1 MRTARQSGG
10 ERPPETTWP
19 SRAGRAGGARR
30 ALLTGTGALS
40 LLVGVA
46 LAQDVPPAPPG
57 VTYTV
62 DLPEVPDEALDAGL
76 RAASNLMALEAETP
90 PSPLGLIRRAQA
102 DLERLA
108 NVLGGLGYYSGSV
121 TITIDGRPLD
131 DPELAADLSA
141 RGAAPAK
148 VAIAI
153 ETGDVYTF
161 DDVRILGPDGAGP
174 PDVPVSTEGLG
185 LDRGEPALA
194 STIVAAEAAMLAQMQ
209 SQGRPLARVAGRDA
223 AIDRT
228 TETMDLT
235 EYLDAGPKAGFGLVS
250 ITGNQDVETDFI
262 ASRVPFAPGESYDP
276 AQITALR
283 KDLVG
288 LGVFNSVRISTSDT
302 LDAEG
307 NVPVAIE
314 VAERPPRLIGFG
326 AQYSTDQGFGAN
338 AYWAHRNLFGRAE
351 QFRIDAAVSG
361 IGQNDLLEPNG
372 SLIVTFKKPGFIWRE
387 QDLTSRLAIDHTTYD
402 AYTATTATGFIGV
415 EHQWTDEILL
425 KGGIELRYSHLE
437 QDEGGAEEGPL
448 DYLTASLPLGASIDT
463 TDDPLDATRGY
474 KLDLTVQ
481 PTIGLAGIDTTYL
494 TMRAAGSTYF
504 DVIGD
509 GSLVLSARA
518 SIGSIVGADLVDVP
532 LDQRFYAG
540 GSDTVR
546 GYGFQRIGPR
556 DDQGNP
562 TGGLSVLTAG
572 LEARYRITDTIGA
585 VAFVEGG
592 GVFPDSVPDF
602 GTDIQYAAGIGARYY
617 TSLGPI
623 RVDVAFPLNPQE
635 DDDSFQLYISLGQAF

>member
-1 MRTARQSGG
+1 M
-10 ERPPETTWP
+10 PLP
-19 SRAGRAGGARR
+19 GRARKSVLLGGT
-30 ALLTGTGALS
+30 ALLSA
-40 LLVGVA
+40 LVGVA
-46 LAQDVPPAPPG
+46 LAQDAPPP
-57 VTYTV
+57 VPVVPYTV
-62 DLPEVPDEALDAGL
+62 DLPAVEDEALDTGL
-76 RAASNLMALEAETP
+76 RDASNLIALENETP
-90 PSPLGLIRRAQA
+90 PSALGLIRRASA

-131 DPELAADLSA
+131 DPNLAADLAA
-141 RGAAPAK
+141 RGATPAK
-148 VAIAI
+148 VEITV
-153 ETGDVYTF
+153 ETGEVYTF
-161 DDVRILGPDGAGP
+161 DEVSIEDADGEGP
-174 PDVPVSTEGLG
+174 PAVPVSTEGLG

-194 STIVAAEAAMLAQMQ
+194 ATIVAAEAAMVTQMQ
-209 SQGRPLARVAGRDA
+209 SQGHPLARVAGRDA

-235 EYLDAGPKAGFGLVS
+235 EYLEAGPKAGFGLVT

-262 ASRVPFAPGESYDP
+262 ASRVPFIQGDLFDP
-276 AQITALR
+276 EQVTALR

-288 LGVFNSVRISTSDT
+288 LGVFNSVRITTGDT
-302 LDAEG
+302 LDADG

-314 VAERPPRLIGFG
+314 VAERPPRFIGFG

-338 AYWAHRNLFGRAE
+338 AYWGHRNLFGRAE

-361 IGQNDLLEPNG
+361 IAQNDLLEPNA
-372 SLIVTFKKPGFIWRE
+372 SLIVTFKKPGFIWR
-387 QDLTSRLAIDHTTYD
+387 QQTLTSTLGIDHTVYD
-402 AYTATTATGFIGV
+402 AYTATTATGFVGV

-425 KGGIELRYSHLE
+425 KAGLQLRYSHLE
-437 QDEGGAEEGPL
+437 QGAETDETQPL
-448 DYLTASLPLGASIDT
+448 DYFTASLPLGASIDT
-463 TDDPLDATRGY
+463 TDNPLDATRGF
-474 KLDLTVQ
+474 KLDLTLS
-481 PTIGLAGIDTTYL
+481 PTVGLSGIDANYL

-518 SIGSIVGADLVDVP
+518 SIGSIVGANLEDVP

-546 GYGFQRIGPR
+546 GYGYQRIGPR
-556 DDQGNP
+556 DEAGNP

-572 LEARYRITDTIGA
+572 LEARYKITEDIGA
-585 VAFVEGG
+585 VAFIEGG
-592 GVFPDSVPDF
+592 GVFEDSLPDF
-602 GTDIQYAAGIGARYY
+602 GTDIQYAAGVGARYY